1 MSINPQSTT
10 RNPQSHEDLPRTLSL
25 LDATMINIGSMIGSG
40 IFIVPATIAL
50 QLNSTPL
57 IIAVWIVGGIV
68 SLFGAL
74 AMAELG
80 AMMPH
85 AGGQFVYLREA
96 YGALAGF
103 LYGWTLFIVIQTAA
117 IAAVAV
123 GFATYLGYFFSLD
136 DATTKVVAIASI
148 ILLTTINCYG
158 AKLGATVQN
167 IFTFLK
173 VGALA
178 AIVIASFALSG
189 GSLANFDSNA
199 PILHNTNFLNAVALA
214 LVGVLWSYDGW
225 IEITYVAGEVK
236 NPERNMLRSLFIS
249 TVIVIVF
256 YILVNLAF
264 IYVLG
269 VQNVAQSS
277 LVASDAA
284 TVIHGNIGAGI
295 VALTVAIS
303 MFGANNGFVFTGSR
317 IYYAMARA
325 GLFFRSLGTIHPRFK
340 TPVAS
345 LLLQGAWS
353 CVLVLSGTYDQLIAY
368 IIFASFLFYAMSCA
382 AVMILRRRNPDAL
395 RPYKTWGYPLT
406 PIVFIL
412 FAIAL
417 TINTIVESPS
427 DTAIGCAMILAGI
440 PAYWRWKKN
449 TRGGFGGT

>member
-1 MSINPQSTT
+1 MLLPEHSSST
-10 RNPQSHEDLPRTLSL
+10 ELPRTLDL

-40 IFIVPATIAL
+40 IFIVPAAIAL
-50 QLNSTPL
+50 HLDSTLL
-57 IIAVWIVGGIV
+57 IVLVWLIGGVV

-74 AMAELG
+74 SMAELG
-80 AMMPH
+80 ALMPR
-85 AGGQFVYLREA
+85 AGGQFVYLCEA
-96 YGALAGF
+96 YGPLVGF

-123 GFATYLGYFFSLD
+123 GFARYLGFLLPL
-136 DATTKVVAIASI
+136 DATAIRVVAIASI
-148 ILLTTINCYG
+148 VLLTAINCYG
-158 AKLGATVQN
+158 AKLGAVVQN

-178 AIVIASFALSG
+178 AIVVASFTFSG
-189 GSLANFDSNA
+189 GSSANFNSITPTLQNSS
-199 PILHNTNFLNAVALA
+199 LLNAFALA

-225 IEITYVAGEVK
+225 IEITYIAGEVK
-236 NPERNMLRSLFIS
+236 HPERNIPRSLLIS
-249 TVIVIVF
+249 TLVVMGF
-256 YILVNLAF
+256 YIVVNLAF

-269 VQNVAQSS
+269 VEKVAASS

-284 TVIHGNIGAGI
+284 TVIHGSIGAGI
-295 VALTVAIS
+295 VAATVAVS

-317 IYYAMARA
+317 MYYAMARA
-325 GLFFRSLGTIHPRFK
+325 GLFFRSLGSIHPRFE

-345 LLLQGAWS
+345 LLAQGAWS
-353 CVLVLSGTYDQLIAY
+353 CLLVLSGTYDQLIAY

-382 AVMILRRRNPDAL
+382 AVIILRRRSPDAL

-412 FAIAL
+412 FAVAL

-427 DTAIGCAMILAGI
+427 DAAIGYAMILAGI
-440 PAYWRWKKN
+440 PAYWWWKKN
-449 TRGGFGGT
+449 TRGEVGEL

>member
-1 MSINPQSTT
+1 MLLPEHSSST
-10 RNPQSHEDLPRTLSL
+10 ELPRTLDL

-40 IFIVPATIAL
+40 IFIVPAAIAL
-50 QLNSTPL
+50 HLDSTLL
-57 IIAVWIVGGIV
+57 IVLVWLIGGVV

-74 AMAELG
+74 SMAELG
-80 AMMPH
+80 ALMPR
-85 AGGQFVYLREA
+85 AGGQFVYLCEA
-96 YGALAGF
+96 YGPLVGF

-123 GFATYLGYFFSLD
+123 GFARYLGFLLPL
-136 DATTKVVAIASI
+136 DATAIRVVAIASI
-148 ILLTTINCYG
+148 VLLTAINCYG
-158 AKLGATVQN
+158 AKLGAVVQN

-178 AIVIASFALSG
+178 AIVVASFTFSG
-189 GSLANFDSNA
+189 GSSANFNSITPTLQNSS
-199 PILHNTNFLNAVALA
+199 LLNAFALA

-225 IEITYVAGEVK
+225 IEITYIAGEVK
-236 NPERNMLRSLFIS
+236 HPERNIPRSLLIS
-249 TVIVIVF
+249 TLVVMGF
-256 YILVNLAF
+256 YIVVNLAF

-269 VQNVAQSS
+269 VEKVAASS

-284 TVIHGNIGAGI
+284 TVIHGSIGAGI
-295 VALTVAIS
+295 VAATVAVS

-317 IYYAMARA
+317 MYYAMARA
-325 GLFFRSLGTIHPRFK
+325 GLFFRSLGSIHPRFE

-345 LLLQGAWS
+345 LLAQGAWS
-353 CVLVLSGTYDQLIAY
+353 CLLVLSGTYDQLIAY

-382 AVMILRRRNPDAL
+382 AVIILRRRSPDAL

-412 FAIAL
+412 FAVAL

-427 DTAIGCAMILAGI
+427 DAAIGCAMILAGI
-440 PAYWRWKKN
+440 PAYWWWKKN
-449 TRGGFGGT
+449 TRGEVGEL

>member
-1 MSINPQSTT
+1 MSLPEHSSST
-10 RNPQSHEDLPRTLSL
+10 ELPRTLNL

-40 IFIVPATIAL
+40 IFIVPAAIAL
-50 QLNSTPL
+50 HLDSTLL
-57 IIAVWIVGGIV
+57 IVLVWLIGGVV

-74 AMAELG
+74 SMAELG
-80 AMMPH
+80 ALMPR
-85 AGGQFVYLREA
+85 AGGQFVYLCEA
-96 YGALAGF
+96 YGPLAGF

-123 GFATYLGYFFSLD
+123 GFATYLGFFLPL
-136 DATTKVVAIASI
+136 DATAIRVVAIASI
-148 ILLTTINCYG
+148 VFLTAINCYG
-158 AKLGATVQN
+158 AKLGAVVQN

-173 VGALA
+173 VGALT
-178 AIVIASFALSG
+178 AIIVTSFAFSG
-189 GSLANFDSNA
+189 GSFAHFNSIVPSLHTSNV
-199 PILHNTNFLNAVALA
+199 LNAVALA
-214 LVGVLWSYDGW
+214 LIGVLWSYDGW
-225 IEITYVAGEVK
+225 IEITYIAGEVK
-236 NPERNMLRSLFIS
+236 RPERNIHRSLLIS
-249 TVIVIVF
+249 TLVVMGF
-256 YILVNLAF
+256 YIVVNLAF

-269 VQNVAQSS
+269 VEKVAASS

-284 TVIHGNIGAGI
+284 TVIHGSIGAGI
-295 VALTVAIS
+295 VAATVAVS

-325 GLFFRSLGTIHPRFK
+325 GLFFRSLGSIHPRFE

-345 LLLQGAWS
+345 LLAQGAWS
-353 CVLVLSGTYDQLIAY
+353 CLLVLSGTYDQLITY
-368 IIFASFLFYAMSCA
+368 SIFASFLFYAMSCA
-382 AVMILRRRNPDAL
+382 AVLILRRRSPHAL

-440 PAYWRWKKN
+440 PAYWWWKKN

>member
-1 MSINPQSTT
+1 MSLPEHSSST
-10 RNPQSHEDLPRTLSL
+10 ELPRTLNL

-50 QLNSTPL
+50 QLHSTPL

-85 AGGQFVYLREA
+85 AGGQFVYLRA
-96 YGALAGF
+96 TYGPLAGF

-123 GFATYLGYFFSLD
+123 GFATYLGFFLPL
-136 DATTKVVAIASI
+136 DATAIRVVAIASI
-148 ILLTTINCYG
+148 VLLTAINCYG

-178 AIVIASFALSG
+178 AIVVASFTLSG
-189 GSLANFDSNA
+189 GSSANFNSITPTLQNSS
-199 PILHNTNFLNAVALA
+199 LLNAFALA

-236 NPERNMLRSLFIS
+236 NPERNIHRSLLIS
-249 TVIVIVF
+249 TLVVIGF

-269 VQNVAQSS
+269 VEKVAASS

-284 TVIHGNIGAGI
+284 TVIHGSIGAGI
-295 VALTVAIS
+295 VAATVAVS

-325 GLFFRSLGTIHPRFK
+325 GLFFRSLGSIHPRFE

-345 LLLQGAWS
+345 LLAQGAWS
-353 CVLVLSGTYDQLIAY
+353 CLLVLSGTYDQLITY

-382 AVMILRRRNPDAL
+382 AVIILRRRSPDAL

-440 PAYWRWKKN
+440 PAYWWWKKN
-449 TRGGFGGT
+449 TRGGVGGT